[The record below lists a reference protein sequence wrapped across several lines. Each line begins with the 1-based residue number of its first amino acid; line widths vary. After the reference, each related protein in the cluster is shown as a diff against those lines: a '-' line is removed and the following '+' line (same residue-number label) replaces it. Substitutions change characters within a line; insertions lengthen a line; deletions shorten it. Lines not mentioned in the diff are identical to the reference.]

1 MNALHHITLMRVLRL
16 TLLALLVG
24 LAETGSASNLVL
36 QDSLR
41 NTIELAQPAQR
52 IVSLVPS
59 ASEIL
64 TAIGAQNQLAGATYH
79 DLTLKGAAHRGV
91 IGGFFTPS
99 LPHIKRLDPD
109 LIIASPLHQKRLQEA
124 GLDKIPV
131 FFYETRR
138 LDDAWRL
145 MRAMGKISGR
155 QDEAAALIK
164 KNKDQLAHIRAK
176 LDKAGV
182 PPKRV
187 IRLMGRD
194 SIMTPGKDSFQNDMI
209 RAAGGIAP
217 DFVAPGNIVTVTQ
230 AQWMAFDP
238 EMIYGCGADK
248 VAAKNFFS
256 KPGWKEVSAIK
267 TQQIYYLPCDL
278 TCRASARVSG
288 VVAYLASMM
297 YPHEFADE
305 KNFIHPVS
313 QISQQPLALSALKGD
328 DSKTPVVL
336 PDYVKSAAIIRSYL
350 FDFQNK
356 TLVIDLKHPMTVVS
370 TLEGQRDNIT
380 TVGNHYSPPPTWF
393 PSHSKGLEDIRRS
406 VLRAISREK
415 DHTAFLMTGADMDDI
430 CVNTFTFKEM
440 QVTALVTAGVV
451 SNAMRMGED
460 TGLWYEPGTIN
471 ILILTNMKLSPRAM
485 TRAIITATEAK
496 GAALQDL
503 DIRSAYTGKTN
514 VATGTGT
521 DNILV
526 VQGTGTPIDNTGG
539 HSKMGELIAKA
550 VTAGVKGAIKRQNGL
565 VSSRHVVQR
574 LEDRK
579 ISIYQLVSD
588 AQCDCQGTRHDVSAM
603 VEHLLLAPEYSGFL
617 EAALSLSDAWEAGQI
632 QDLTSFDRWCDQ
644 MAAQIAGQDH
654 VKVEALIT
662 DDTMPLVIRK
672 ALDAIMTGAQIR
684 MRDD

>member
-1 MNALHHITLMRVLRL
+1 MNALHRIPPMRVLML
-16 TLLALLVG
+16 PLVALLVG

-41 NTIELAQPAQR
+41 NTIELVQPAQR

-64 TAIGAQNQLAGATYH
+64 TAIGAENQLAGATYH
-79 DLTLKGAAHRGV
+79 DLTLKGAAHREL

-99 LPHIKRLDPD
+99 LPHIKRLNPD
-109 LIIASPLHQKRLQEA
+109 LIIASPLHQKRLQAA

-131 FFYETRR
+131 FFYETDR
-138 LDDAWRL
+138 LEDAWRL
-145 MRAMGKISGR
+145 MAAMGKISGR

-182 PPKRV
+182 RPKRV

-217 DFVAPGNIVTVTQ
+217 DFVTPGKIVTVTQ
-230 AQWMAFDP
+230 AQWMAFNP

-248 VAAKNFFS
+248 VAAETFFP
-256 KPGWKEVSAIK
+256 KPGWKDVSAIK
-267 TQQIYYLPCDL
+267 NHQLFYLPCDL

-305 KNFIHPVS
+305 KKFIHPVS
-313 QISQQPLALSALKGD
+313 HISQQPLDLVALKGE
-328 DSKTPVVL
+328 SKAPAVL
-336 PDYVKSAAIIRSYL
+336 PDYVKSADMVHSYL
-350 FDFQNK
+350 FDFQNT
-356 TLVIDLKHPMTVVS
+356 TLVIDLKQPMTVVS
-370 TLEGQRDNIT
+370 TLEGQRDKIT

-393 PSHSKGLEDIRRS
+393 PSHSQGIEDIRHAI
-406 VLRAISREK
+406 LRAIDRKK
-415 DHTAFLMTGADMDDI
+415 DHTALLMTGANMDNI
-430 CVNTFTFKEM
+430 CVNTFTFKKM

-460 TGLWYEPGTIN
+460 TGAWYEPGTIN

-496 GAALQDL
+496 SAALQDL

-514 VATGTGT
+514 MATGTGT
-521 DNILV
+521 DNVLV

-539 HSKMGELIAKA
+539 HSKMGELIGKA
-550 VTAGVKGAIKRQNGL
+550 VNASVKGAIKRQNGL
-565 VSSRHVVQR
+565 VSSRHVLQR

-579 ISIYQLVSD
+579 ISIYQLTSG
-588 AQCDCQGTRHDVSAM
+588 AQCDCQGKRSALSAM
-603 VEHLLLAPEYSGFL
+603 VEQLLLGSNYSGFV

-632 QDLTSFDRWCDQ
+632 QDLTLFDRWCDQ
-644 MAAQIAGQDH
+644 VAAQIAGQDH
-654 VKVEALIT
+654 IKVNALIS
-662 DDTMPLVIRK
+662 DDTVPLVLRK
-672 ALDAIMTGAQIR
+672 ALDAIITGAHIR
-684 MRDD
+684 MGDEK